1 MKRLETVDYLQTK
14 ICEWSKED
22 GFQVKL
28 MSAFRWH
35 MQNDCC
41 CWQPYNSSTEIKCFQ
56 RDLAKRAA
64 QSVTDRNKYSW
75 HTELNIQIVQNNVSR
90 RCVKSKSPG
99 PSPSASSRLR
109 LQFLFT
115 SSSGSK
121 VIKAVCQFA
130 QMFQAQAGLIKI
142 GIYVLSEA
150 HEKTTAKV
158 RDQLWLM
165 L

>member
-22 GFQVKL
+22 GLQVKL

-35 MQNDCC
+35 MQSD
-41 CWQPYNSSTEIKCFQ
+41 CWQPYNSSTEITCFQ

-64 QSVTDRNKYSW
+64 QSVTDRNKYSR
-75 HTELNIQIVQNNVSR
+75 HTKLNIQIVRNNVSR

-99 PSPSASSRLR
+99 PSPSACSHLR

-121 VIKAVCQFA
+121 VIQAVCQFA
-130 QMFQAQAGLIKI
+130 QMFQGQAGLIKI

-150 HEKTTAKV
+150 REKNTVNV